1 MIDQMFRKTIQ
12 TAVEIIAGSS
22 EKLQSKIDE
31 MISKGKISAEEGRKI
46 VEDVFSTVGQHKEDY
61 DQKFRNMVDAVIQ
74 KLNLPQSESYDKLE
88 RRVKSL
94 EVKLGLLAKE
104 LDNRNKMY
112 AKESDEEKKEKK
124 STRKSKK

>member
-46 VEDVFSTVGQHKEDY
+46 VEEVFSTVGQHKEDY
-61 DQKFRNMVDAVIQ
+61 EQKFRNMVDAVIQ

-104 LDNRNKMY
+104 LDNRNKIY
-112 AKESDEEKKEKK
+112 AKEAEEEKKEKK

>member
-46 VEDVFSTVGQHKEDY
+46 VEEVFSTVGQHKEDY
-61 DQKFRNMVDAVIQ
+61 EQKFRNMVDAVIQ

-104 LDNRNKMY
+104 LDNRNKIY
-112 AKESDEEKKEKK
+112 AKEAEEEKKGKK
-124 STRKSKK
+124 INT

>member
-46 VEDVFSTVGQHKEDY
+46 VEEVFSTVGQHKEDY
-61 DQKFRNMVDAVIQ
+61 EQKFRNMVDAVIQ

-104 LDNRNKMY
+104 LDNRNKVY
-112 AKESDEEKKEKK
+112 AKEAEEEKKEKK

>member
-61 DQKFRNMVDAVIQ
+61 EQKFRNMVDAVIQ